1 MSKPELKAK
10 PKEEAKSKVEFWTP
24 TEKEN
29 TKTQYGCEILM
40 TNVTLKE
47 ARTSQAPNDAHIV
60 SYIADGE
67 LRYDLTRGSRTS
79 LFDMYYDKFK
89 SGLKSIE
96 YGFGNVKPNLW
107 GYRAPSKNKKR
118 K

>member
-10 PKEEAKSKVEFWTP
+10 PKAKPKMEFWTP

-29 TKTQYGCEILM
+29 TKAEYGCEILL
-40 TNVTLKE
+40 TNVTYKE
-47 ARTSQAPNDAHIV
+47 AMTINAPNDAQVV
-60 SYIADGE
+60 SYMADGE

-89 SGLKSIE
+89 GDLKAIN
-96 YGFGNVKPNLW
+96 FGNGKISAKLW
-107 GYRAPSKNKKR
+107 GCLLYPSDAADE
-118 K
+118 

>member
-10 PKEEAKSKVEFWTP
+10 PKAKTKMEFWTP

-29 TKTQYGCEILM
+29 TKSQYGCEILL

-47 ARTSQAPNDAHIV
+47 AMISEAPTDAQVV
-60 SYIADGE
+60 SYMADGE
-67 LRYDLTRGSRTS
+67 LRYDLTRGSRSS

-89 SGLKSIE
+89 KDLKTIQ
-96 YGFGNVKPNLW
+96 FGNGKISAKLW
-107 GYRAPSKNKKR
+107 GYQSKNTKSKK
-118 K
+118 KK

>member
-10 PKEEAKSKVEFWTP
+10 PKAKPKMEFWTP

-29 TKTQYGCEILM
+29 TKVEYGCEILL
-40 TNVTLKE
+40 TNVTYKE
-47 ARTSQAPNDAHIV
+47 AMTINAPNDAQVV
-60 SYIADGE
+60 SYMADGE

-89 SGLKSIE
+89 GDLKAIN
-96 YGFGNVKPNLW
+96 FGNGKISAKLW
-107 GYRAPSKNKKR
+107 GYQSKNTKGKK
-118 K
+118 KK

>member
-1 MSKPELKAK
+1 MSKQELKAK
-10 PKEEAKSKVEFWTP
+10 PKAKTKMEFWTP

-40 TNVTLKE
+40 TNVTFKE
-47 ARTSQAPNDAHIV
+47 AMTNNAPNDAQVV
-60 SYIADGE
+60 SYMADGE

-89 SGLKSIE
+89 GDLKAIN
-96 YGFGNVKPNLW
+96 FGNGKISAKLW
-107 GYRAPSKNKKR
+107 GYQSKNTKGKK
-118 K
+118 KK

>member
-1 MSKPELKAK
+1 MSKQELKAK
-10 PKEEAKSKVEFWTP
+10 PKAKSKMEFWTP

-29 TKTQYGCEILM
+29 TKVEYGCEILL
-40 TNVTLKE
+40 TNVTYKE
-47 ARTSQAPNDAHIV
+47 AMTNNAPNDAQVV
-60 SYIADGE
+60 SYMADGE

-89 SGLKSIE
+89 GDLKSIK
-96 YGFGNVKPNLW
+96 YGSGNVKPALW
-107 GYRAPSKNKKR
+107 GYRTPSKNKKR

>member
-1 MSKPELKAK
+1 MAKQELKAK
-10 PKEEAKSKVEFWTP
+10 PKAKTMMEFWTP

-40 TNVTLKE
+40 TNVPLKE

-89 SGLKSIE
+89 KDLKAIE
-96 YGFGNVKPNLW
+96 FGNGKISTKLW
-107 GYRAPSKNKKR
+107 GYQSKNTKGKK
-118 K
+118 KK